1 MTLTLDSLPQPDSC
15 LSRLDPRWKLAGLT
29 LATLC
34 VALLQSLT
42 ATLLAM
48 VGALVLVAL
57 AGLPRRWYVSRLGG
71 IALFFLAFV
80 VLLPFLLD
88 DGGPSL
94 QLGALRMSWYGLRV
108 ALVLSVKGLAL
119 VTLMLVG
126 LTTSPLSATFKAAH
140 SLHVPGL
147 LVQLAMLSY
156 RYLFVLGAELS
167 RLRTALRVRGF
178 RSRTS
183 PQSYRTVGHVAGI
196 LLVRGYERAER
207 VGHAMRC
214 RGFDGRFRSL
224 TESRTTTADC
234 LFFLVLVGG
243 AAALLVIDFLR

>member
-88 DGGPSL
+88 DGGRGAI
-94 QLGALRMSWYGLRV
+94 QLDTLEVAREAIAERSALRRV
-108 ALVLSVKGLAL
+108 PEFDTITGRIDD
-119 VTLMLVG
+119 
-126 LTTSPLSATFKAAH
+126 
-140 SLHVPGL
+140 
-147 LVQLAMLSY
+147 VQEHDAY
-156 RYLFVLGAELS
+156 
-167 RLRTALRVRGF
+167 VRRHQDVDGIF
-178 RSRTS
+178 
-183 PQSYRTVGHVAGI
+183 AG
-196 LLVRGYERAER
+196 RG
-207 VGHAMRC
+207 
-214 RGFDGRFRSL
+214 D
-224 TESRTTTADC
+224 
-234 LFFLVLVGG
+234 GG
-243 AAALLVIDFLR
+243 AQVARA